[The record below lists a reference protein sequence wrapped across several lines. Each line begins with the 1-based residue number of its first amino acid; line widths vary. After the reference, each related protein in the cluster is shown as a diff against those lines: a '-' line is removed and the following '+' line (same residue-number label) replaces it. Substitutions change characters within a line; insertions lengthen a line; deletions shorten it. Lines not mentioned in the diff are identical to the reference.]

1 MSERMGLLKAGA
13 AQLSVALS
21 EEQLGQFETYF
32 QELAD
37 WNQRANL
44 TAIIEYEDVQVK
56 HFLDSLTIC
65 LTAREHLAGPVRV
78 MDVGAGAGLPGLA
91 LKLAFPDIKLA
102 LVESAKKKAA
112 FLHHIVEKLGLEDVS
127 IYTVRAEELAREKDL
142 RDAFDLVAVRSLAK
156 LPLLL
161 EFSLPFCK
169 PGGRLVALK
178 HGGDWSE
185 QESAANALS
194 ELGGHI
200 EKVSTVL
207 LEGLTDDRIV
217 ISIVK
222 TGPTPSRYPRAVGIP
237 GKRPL

>member
-21 EEQLGQFETYF
+21 EEQLDQFETYF

-127 IYTVRAEELAREKDL
+127 IYTGRAEELAREKDL